1 MINLKGFKVIHG
13 DKVLNALEILGFDMP
28 EDFYDGEKKKQFTKP
43 RFLEVIAINE
53 DGNIVIINDEAWTF
67 QFVPIINK

>member
-1 MINLKGFKVIHG
+1 MINLKGFKVIYG

-43 RFLEVIAINE
+43 RFLEVVAINE

>member
-1 MINLKGFKVIHG
+1 MVTR
-13 DKVLNALEILGFDMP
+13 FDMP
-28 EDFYDGEKKKQFTKP
+28 EDFYDGEKRKQFTKP
-43 RFLEVIAINE
+43 RFLEVVAINE

>member
-28 EDFYDGEKKKQFTKP
+28 EDFYDGEKRKQFTKP
-43 RFLEVIAINE
+43 RFLEVVAINE